1 MDDKNL
7 DFIDVS
13 DEKQEIKKDKFMT
26 GIYIS
31 LIVLVVLG
39 LATYLFGYQL
49 LKPFIKV

>member
-1 MDDKNL
+1 MDDKKM

-13 DEKQEIKKDKFMT
+13 DKMPEKKKDKFMT

-39 LATYLFGYQL
+39 LTVYLFGYQL